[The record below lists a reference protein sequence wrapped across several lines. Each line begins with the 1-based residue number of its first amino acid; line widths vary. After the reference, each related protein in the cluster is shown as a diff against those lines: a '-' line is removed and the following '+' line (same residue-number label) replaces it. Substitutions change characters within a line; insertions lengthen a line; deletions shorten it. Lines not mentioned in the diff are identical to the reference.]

1 MEGAALSV
9 QTELAWPR
17 NALTTTAPA
26 SSFARRDF
34 PTGFAGI
41 AGAALELLALRLFG
55 KYREHNKKI

>member
-1 MEGAALSV
+1 LEGA
-9 QTELAWPR
+9 
-17 NALTTTAPA
+17 ALTTTAPA

-41 AGAALELLALRLFG
+41 AEAALELLALRLFG